1 MDTHESSSGVNSY
14 LGIIRRRRLY
24 VLTIA
29 PLIIFASVYLAFVL
43 PPEFQ
48 STATILIEP
57 SSVNKDV
64 VAPTVASYSNQ
75 QIEIVEGRVLKLDTL
90 RSLVKSY
97 DPYPEDRLS
106 DTTQKAQRV
115 LQATTLERVDP
126 VTMKPDQDAN
136 AFSLHY
142 NNPDPQRA
150 SETAT
155 RLAQLFLTYNQRS
168 REQAAQDA
176 ATFLKQQ
183 AQAVSQQMREI
194 DEEINKFKNAHG
206 DALPED
212 VARNESAI
220 DRDQH
225 DLDSLQQEI
234 LRVQEKEGLLSVQLS
249 QISPNMISQAGD
261 LTDVAT
267 VRTKLAE
274 AEQRYT
280 PDHPEVKRLKRAL
293 QDLMSAQGTTKGGIV
308 SNANNPQ
315 YLSTASELQSARQ
328 ELGSL
333 HGQAERLRAEI
344 NKYEELLRKTP
355 GVEREY
361 SDIMRR
367 RQSAQTAYAQIQ
379 DKLQHAQLAES
390 FESEEQGEKFVLLR
404 APFAAKLPVYPNR
417 IGLILL
423 GVLLGGALAA
433 IAVAIAESA
442 DSTVRSVRDFPD
454 LDEAPILASIPL
466 IANST
471 DRRRSRLKFATWVAA
486 YTAAVLI
493 VGVAVITG
501 ISSTAHVQSTTT
513 QAQ

>member
-1 MDTHESSSGVNSY
+1 MDTHEASGGVNSY

-24 VLTIA
+24 VGTIA

-90 RSLVKSY
+90 RSLVQSY
-97 DPYPEDRLS
+97 DPYPEDKVS

-142 NNPDPQRA
+142 NNPDAQRA
-150 SETAT
+150 AETAK

-168 REQAAQDA
+168 REQAAQEA

-194 DEEINKFKNAHG
+194 DEEINKFKLAHG

-212 VARNESAI
+212 VARNEASI

-234 LRVQEKEGLLSVQLS
+234 LRVQEKEGLLSVELS

-280 PDHPEVKRLKRAL
+280 PDHPEVRRLKRAL
-293 QDLMSAQGTTKGGIV
+293 QDLMAAQGTTTKGGIV
-308 SNANNPQ
+308 ANANNPQ
-315 YLSTASELQSARQ
+315 YLSTASELQSARK
-328 ELGSL
+328 ELESL
-333 HGQAERLRAEI
+333 HAQAERLRVEI

-454 LDEAPILASIPL
+454 LQDAPILASIPL
-466 IANST
+466 IANSS
-471 DRRRSRLKFATWVAA
+471 DRRRTRLKFATWVAA
-486 YTAAVLI
+486 YTAAILV
-493 VGVAVITG
+493 VGIAVITG
-501 ISSTAHVQSTTT
+501 LSSTTHVP
-513 QAQ
+513 